1 MRIIAGK
8 NRGRKLVTLEGLA
21 TRPTLDGTK
30 EAIFSSLGG
39 MLPDYTILDVF
50 GGSGALSLESISRG
64 AKKAYILDNNLE
76 HISFK
81 GYSQDEI
88 NRKIAKAEKEE
99 RYYKGMVEHELSM
112 AKHSTDNAGR
122 EYHTSKASNFAKEAA
137 KWHEEAI
144 KWKYTNLRIYNLDM

>member
-1 MRIIAGK
+1 MSEIK
-8 NRGRKLVTLEGLA
+8 ENKLNEQSELA
-21 TRPTLDGTK
+21 KVSQEVNSLPEEELNAPIEELDN
-30 EAIFSSLGG
+30 EIREREN
-39 MLPDYTILDVF
+39 ILD
-50 GGSGALSLESISRG
+50 
-64 AKKAYILDNNLE
+64 

-122 EYHTSKASNFAKEAA
+122 EYHTSKASGFAKEAA

-144 KWKYTNLRIYNLDM
+144 KWKYTKPDKK

>member
-1 MRIIAGK
+1 MSEIK
-8 NRGRKLVTLEGLA
+8 EHKLNEQSELA
-21 TRPTLDGTK
+21 K
-30 EAIFSSLGG
+30 ASQEVSSLPEEE
-39 MLPDYTILDVF
+39 LNAPIDKLDNEMNEENSQ
-50 GGSGALSLESISRG
+50 G
-64 AKKAYILDNNLE
+64 NNLE

-122 EYHTSKASNFAKEAA
+122 EYHTSKANNFAKEAA
-137 KWHEEAI
+137 KWHEEAK
-144 KWKYTNLRIYNLDM
+144 KWRYTKPDTK